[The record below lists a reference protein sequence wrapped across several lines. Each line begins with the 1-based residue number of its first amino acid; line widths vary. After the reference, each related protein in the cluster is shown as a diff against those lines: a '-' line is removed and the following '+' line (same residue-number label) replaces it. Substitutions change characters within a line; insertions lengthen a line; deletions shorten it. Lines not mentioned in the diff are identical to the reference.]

1 VISRNLQDC
10 GIDAKLRTYDF
21 SAWFE
26 KLTRGDYD
34 LSLGWTEEGDTPHGI
49 YRGLMSARHRVPR
62 GESASR
68 NWERYDGAEADA
80 LLSRM
85 EASVKREEQ
94 RALGVDLQQIFLRDL
109 PAIPLFPSPSWGE
122 YNSKRFVGW
131 PNAEN
136 PYVRLSPNH
145 PPETL
150 LVMTQL
156 EPRP

>member
-1 VISRNLQDC
+1 
-10 GIDAKLRTYDF
+10 
-21 SAWFE
+21 
-26 KLTRGDYD
+26 
-34 LSLGWTEEGDTPHGI
+34 
-49 YRGLMSARHRVPR
+49 MPR